1 MSSCGGRKDVGCCV
15 NGIFKNEK
23 KNNLGIEDLLIT
35 NPLLALDEGYQREE
49 RQCVDR
55 NLSPLLGLKSNLRRG
70 IMLFESSR
78 NILLEFALT
87 MSFISSPPSL
97 LSYSL
102 IL

>member
-15 NGIFKNEK
+15 NEIFRNEK

-55 NLSPLLGLKSNLRRG
+55 NLSPLLGLMNNLRTG
-70 IMLFESSR
+70 IMLFESS
-78 NILLEFALT
+78 
-87 MSFISSPPSL
+87 
-97 LSYSL
+97 
-102 IL
+102 